1 MKKTHHFFTASIALL
16 LSAGLMLIVA
26 VGTVSA
32 HAKVLSATP
41 GIGATI
47 ATAPTSVTVTT
58 AENMNPD
65 PKKSNLFVYG
75 PAGDLISQGNG
86 KIPLN
91 NPKEMSIPIK
101 ATGNGVYIVRWIT
114 VSADDGDPDEGAF
127 TFTVNPNA
135 TNGTTGVTTKP
146 TATTSTPAATT
157 AGSGFPVAPVVIT
170 GIVALLVGL
179 GAGIGVGRSRGNPAL
194 ATTKDVG
201 TTQPQDEVK
210 SK

>member
-16 LSAGLMLIVA
+16 LSTGLMLMFAI
-26 VGTVSA
+26 GTASA

-41 GIGATI
+41 GIGSVI
-47 ATAPTSVTVTT
+47 ASVPTSVSVTT

-75 PAGDLISQGNG
+75 PAGDLISQGNA

-91 NPKEMSIPIK
+91 NPKEMSVPIK

-135 TNGTTGVTTKP
+135 TNGNTGVTAKP
-146 TATTSTPAATT
+146 TSTTSASAATTS
-157 AGSGFPVAPVVIT
+157 GSGFPVAPVVIT

-179 GAGIGVGRSRGNPAL
+179 GAGFGVGRSRSNAAL
-194 ATTKDVG
+194 ATTKDAD
-201 TTQPQDEVK
+201 TTQAQDEVR